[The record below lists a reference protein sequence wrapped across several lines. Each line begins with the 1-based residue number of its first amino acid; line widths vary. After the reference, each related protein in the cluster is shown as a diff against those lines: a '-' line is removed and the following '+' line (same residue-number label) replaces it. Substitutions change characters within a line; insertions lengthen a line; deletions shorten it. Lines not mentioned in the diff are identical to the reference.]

1 MVYKQHTLVLVEST
15 VPATMPTSSATAA
28 QRLSPEQ
35 LNAFQARD
43 SEAIER
49 WIYGNR
55 SFILGVLQ
63 RYSKNTE
70 VAQDLLQETFFQ
82 AIRSAPRFRGSS
94 KVTTWLYSIAKNVAL
109 QRGRTNDRYAHVED
123 NALNRMVSSTHG
135 PAFGTDV
142 SPSPARST
150 MHSEEKQLLYDALK
164 ELPNSYR
171 QIIALRD
178 LQELSTSEVAEE
190 LDITLGNAR
199 VRLHRARK
207 RLRTVLAPRVDDT
220 YRWVS

>member
-1 MVYKQHTLVLVEST
+1 
-15 VPATMPTSSATAA
+15 MPTSSSPTTG
-28 QRLSPEQ
+28 RLTNDQ
-35 LNAFQARD
+35 LDAFQARD

-49 WIYGNR
+49 WIYRNR

-109 QRGRTNDRYAHVED
+109 QRGRTDDRYAHVED
-123 NALNRMVSSTHG
+123 DALNRMVSSTHG
-135 PAFGTDV
+135 PAFGTDS
-142 SPSPARST
+142 SPSPVGSAV
-150 MHSEEKQLLYDALK
+150 HSEEKQLLYDALR
-164 ELPNSYR
+164 ELPDSYR

-178 LQELSTSEVAEE
+178 LQELSTDEVAKE
-190 LDITLGNAR
+190 LDITPGNAR

-207 RLRTVLAPRVDDT
+207 RLRTVLAPHVDDA
-220 YRWVS
+220 YRWAS